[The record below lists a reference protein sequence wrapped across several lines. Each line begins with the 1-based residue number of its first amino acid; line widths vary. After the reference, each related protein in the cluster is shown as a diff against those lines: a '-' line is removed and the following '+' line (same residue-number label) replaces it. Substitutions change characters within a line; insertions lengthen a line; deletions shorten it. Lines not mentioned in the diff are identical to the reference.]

1 MAWFKNWFNTHYYH
15 LLYQHRDDVEAQ
27 AFVAR
32 LLSNLALKPQAD
44 ILDLACGKGRHA
56 RFMAQQGYHVVGI
69 DLSEASIAE
78 AQQWANE
85 QLQFYVQ
92 DMREVFRTDSFDLVC
107 NLFTSFGYFEQNG
120 DNLRTLQAVYAA
132 LRPDAYLVIDFLNL
146 PYTIAQLRPAE
157 TKAIANVHFNIS
169 RKVENGYIIK
179 TIDVYDGEQTFHFV
193 ERVQALS
200 LADFEAYFQQS
211 GFELRQVWG
220 NYALQPYEPNTS
232 DRLIMVARKGKAII

>member
-132 LRPDAYLVIDFLNL
+132 NF
-146 PYTIAQLRPAE
+146 
-157 TKAIANVHFNIS
+157 
-169 RKVENGYIIK
+169 
-179 TIDVYDGEQTFHFV
+179 
-193 ERVQALS
+193 
-200 LADFEAYFQQS
+200 
-211 GFELRQVWG
+211 
-220 NYALQPYEPNTS
+220 
-232 DRLIMVARKGKAII
+232 

>member
-1 MAWFKNWFNTHYYH
+1 MAWFKDWFNTHYYH
-15 LLYQHRDDVEAQ
+15 LLYQHRDDAEAQ
-27 AFVAR
+27 AFMVR
-32 LLSNLALKPQAD
+32 LLSNLDLKPQAD

-56 RFMAQQGYHVVGI
+56 RFIAQQGYHVVGI
-69 DLSEASIAE
+69 DLSEANIAE

-92 DMREVFRTDSFDLVC
+92 DMREVFRTNSFDLVC
-107 NLFTSFGYFEQNG
+107 NLFTSFGYFEQNE

-146 PYTIAQLRPAE
+146 PYTLAQLRPTE
-157 TKAIANVHFNIS
+157 IKTIANVHFNIS

-179 TIDVYDGEQTFHFV
+179 TIDVYDGEQTYHFV

-200 LADFEAYFQQS
+200 LADFDTYFQQS

-232 DRLIMVARKGKAII
+232 DRLIMLARKGKAIK